1 MATSVRVSQ
10 KWLSSKEREALLAG
24 STILI
29 NSLFDEYSKVDNWKR
44 ETIFLTRLGKHLP
57 RTYFSHYTPL
67 FFKQFGACVISMAW
81 KFAQPKPLLP
91 SSVAEQ
97 LAGWAILQE
106 AQEIL
111 KQENPDE
118 NMEEATPELHMF
130 TSRYFPDRGFL
141 LLFDPSHDGRDVV
154 SSAALTPQP
163 SLTFEEW
170 FCPFPGRTQSVH
182 PYAGG
187 SELVGQAYKHG
198 LTRRE
203 RRTLAAAIVVLID
216 EIFEAIALVDKDESE
231 QFVLFSLNWH
241 LPSPYQSEYTPLFQK
256 QFIVCIFTV
265 AWKLAQPKPMA
276 LSSVAEELAAWAII
290 TAAKQQVELDTELE
304 SADEFD
310 LDDEGDESLIAEYA
324 FENFLEVFLEDEDFL
339 LLFDEE
345 NEGIE
350 TSPVGKWLHMTSL
363 AFKDWR
369 KPITSEPDRIAHPYV
384 WSA

>member
-1 MATSVRVSQ
+1 MATRVRVPQ
-10 KWLSSKEREALLAG
+10 QWLSSNERKAILAG

-29 NSLFDEYSKVDNWKR
+29 NSLFEDYSKVDGWKR

-57 RTYFSHYTPL
+57 RTYFSHYTPYC
-67 FFKQFGACVISMAW
+67 FKQFGACIITMAW
-81 KFAQPKPLLP
+81 KFAQPKPLSP

-106 AQEIL
+106 AQDIL
-111 KQENPDE
+111 KQENPHG
-118 NMEEATPELHMF
+118 NQEEATPELQMF
-130 TSRYFPDRGFL
+130 TDRCFPDRGFL
-141 LLFDPSHDGRDVV
+141 LLFDPSHDGREVV
-154 SSAALTPQP
+154 SSAVLTPQL

-170 FCPFPGRTQSVH
+170 FCLFPGRTQSAH

-187 SELVGQAYKHG
+187 CELVGRAYKDV

-203 RRTLAAAIVVLID
+203 RRTLAAAITVLID
-216 EIFEAIALVDKDESE
+216 EIFEVIAVNDREESEEFALV
-231 QFVLFSLNWH
+231 SLEEH
-241 LPSPYQSEYTPLFQK
+241 LPSHYQSEYTPLFQK
-256 QFIVCIFTV
+256 QFIVSIFTV

-276 LSSVAEELAAWAII
+276 LSSIAEELAAWAII
-290 TAAKQQVELDTELE
+290 SAAKQQIEVDNELE
-304 SADEFD
+304 AEDEFD
-310 LDDEGDESLIAEYA
+310 LEDEEDEDLLAEDA

-339 LLFDEE
+339 LLFDAE

-350 TSPVGKWLHMTSL
+350 TSLVGQWLHMASL

-369 KPITSEPDRIAHPYV
+369 KPFTNEPERIAHPYV